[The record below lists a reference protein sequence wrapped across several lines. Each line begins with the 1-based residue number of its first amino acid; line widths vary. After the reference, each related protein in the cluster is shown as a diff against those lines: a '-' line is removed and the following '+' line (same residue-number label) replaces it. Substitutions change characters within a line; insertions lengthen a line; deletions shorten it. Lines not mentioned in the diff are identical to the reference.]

1 MDYMFNDPAMLD
13 DLDFLYKSDNARKI
27 LFYFQPE
34 ETKEDE
40 EEKNALKTR
49 KTNRNIS
56 VMQKKDEEKKP
67 GMKLSGYSPDNL
79 TLYSQPRRSCSP
91 RMEPRWR

>member
-34 ETKEDE
+34 ESKDDE
-40 EEKNALKTR
+40 AEINALRTR
-49 KTNRNIS
+49 RTNRNIS
-56 VMQKKDEEKKP
+56 VMQRRDEEKKP
-67 GMKLSGYSPDNL
+67 GKIY
-79 TLYSQPRRSCSP
+79 
-91 RMEPRWR
+91 